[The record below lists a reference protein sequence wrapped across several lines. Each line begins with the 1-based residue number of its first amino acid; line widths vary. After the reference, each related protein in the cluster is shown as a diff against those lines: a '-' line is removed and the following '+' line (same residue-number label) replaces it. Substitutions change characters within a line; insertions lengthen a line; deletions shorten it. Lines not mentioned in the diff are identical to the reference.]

1 MIIFFTGGN
10 YFMTTICAVR
20 HNGHTAMAGDGQVT
34 MGEKVIMKGT
44 AHKVRKIY
52 DNKVAVGFAGT
63 VSDAF
68 NLQDRFEKKLNQYSG
83 NLQRAA
89 VELAQEWRGDQQL
102 QKLEALLVVMDKD
115 NLLLVS
121 GSGEVIE
128 PDNDVLAIGSG
139 GNYALSAAIALT
151 NHALEMSAK
160 EIAKSS
166 LHIAGDIDIFTNHN
180 VITEVL

>member
-1 MIIFFTGGN
+1 
-10 YFMTTICAVR
+10 MTTICAVR
-20 HNGHTAMAGDGQVT
+20 HHGQTAMAGDGQVT

-44 AHKVRKIY
+44 AHKIHKIY
-52 DNKVAVGFAGT
+52 DEKVAVGFAGT

-68 NLQDRFEKKLNQYSG
+68 NLEDRFDKKLNQYSG

-102 QKLEALLVVMDKD
+102 QKLEALLIVMDQD

-128 PDNDVLAIGSG
+128 PDEDVLAIGSG
-139 GNYALSAAIALT
+139 GNYAQAAAVALVK
-151 NHALEMSAK
+151 HAPEMSAT
-160 EIAKSS
+160 EIAQAA
-166 LHIAGDIDIFTNHN
+166 LEIAGDIDIFTNHN
-180 VITEVL
+180 VITETLGKKL